1 KEKLQQDDKKL
12 SPEERAKR
20 DMRLLDQLVE
30 IEQTQRQIQKQL
42 GLKADEG
49 LRDKIARLQQMTRD
63 NELPPSRMQD
73 RLHNRLERLA
83 EEALP
88 QTTQRLAEARR
99 ELDARRSGKQQPQSK
114 EGALDKAQS
123 LQEETKN
130 TIDELVRSL
139 DPWANIHQVKSQ
151 AREILEKQR
160 EVE

>member
-1 KEKLQQDDKKL
+1 
-12 SPEERAKR
+12 
-20 DMRLLDQLVE
+20 
-30 IEQTQRQIQKQL
+30 
-42 GLKADEG
+42 
-49 LRDKIARLQQMTRD
+49 
-63 NELPPSRMQD
+63 
-73 RLHNRLERLA
+73 
-83 EEALP
+83 P
-88 QTTQRLAEARR
+88 QTAQRLAEARR

-160 EVE
+160 EVEQATRKLEDKGNRATREEINQTAKAQENLAERLQELLDKMKQAGDKRAEQGDKQTAQRLQEAIQ